1 MTCDVL
7 PNRRESMIWIMV
19 VATESTSSIQRTTVP
34 FRSLHTGLIV
44 ILDISG
50 RTFGPESLEKVIVE
64 VPILRDRG
72 IPLTP
77 VDVTGD
83 DE

>member
-19 VATESTSSIQRTTVP
+19 VATESTSSIQQTTVP
-34 FRSLHTGLIV
+34 FRSLLTGLIV

-50 RTFGPESLEKVIVE
+50 RTFGPESLENVIME
-64 VPILRDRG
+64 VPILRGRG

-83 DE
+83 DV

>member
-1 MTCDVL
+1 
-7 PNRRESMIWIMV
+7 MIWIMV
-19 VATESTSSIQRTTVP
+19 VATESTSSIQHTTVP
-34 FRSLHTGLIV
+34 FRSLLTGLIV

-64 VPILRDRG
+64 VPILRGRG

-83 DE
+83 DV

>member
-19 VATESTSSIQRTTVP
+19 VATESTSSIQQTTVP
-34 FRSLHTGLIV
+34 FRSLLTGLIV

-50 RTFGPESLEKVIVE
+50 RTFGPESLENVIME
-64 VPILRDRG
+64 VPILRGRG

-83 DE
+83 DM